1 MAFHG
6 AKNDLVPI
14 GGQQALVEALKNL
27 ANYVRFSVLPDRDK
41 ELRASRDPH
50 PSQEDI
56 LITQRLGAAGE
67 IIGIPLVDH
76 VIVGANSHHSYREAG
91 LLAADN

>member
-14 GGQQALVEALKNL
+14 GGQQTLVEALKNL

-50 PSQEDI
+50 QEDI
-56 LITQRLGAAGE
+56 LITQRRVAAGE